1 VREGERQAPQPTD
14 GRIKGRTLRAGRS
27 VGFLGFSGAF
37 RTLSGI
43 GAMCADRS
51 THQIFCILRTLRS
64 DAMADDREFRIR
76 PGRIR
81 STRAQA
87 ARPFIV
93 QALAAAKKAGGGVSR
108 SGRVTSGNRSRF
120 GQGQRASIQAN
131 RLITARSRGAVI
143 KARVVRH
150 SGRAAPLG
158 THLDYLRRDG
168 VTRDGE
174 KARLFG
180 PGEEEADGRAFA
192 DRCEDDRHHFRFIV
206 SPDDALEMSNLRS
219 VTSDLVDQMEKDLGT
234 ELDWVAVDH
243 WNTEHPHVHLIV
255 RGIREGGEDLVISR
269 DYIKE
274 GMRDRARDLI
284 TQELGSRTDLDI
296 RRGLES
302 QIASE
307 RWTQLDRQL
316 VRDGR
321 RTGFIDLAP
330 QPGEQPDEYHALK
343 VGRLRKLETLGLAE
357 QVGPGQWMIG
367 DKAEATLRQ
376 LGERGDIIKRMHRA
390 LTERG
395 IERGSAEYVL
405 AAESLDSPIVGRLVE
420 RGLDDELK
428 GTAYAVVDGVDG
440 RSHHIKLADLNAA
453 GDSAPGSIVELRAY
467 DDSRGN
473 RRVAL
478 AVRSDLDIE
487 RQVTASGA
495 TWLDRQNIAREP
507 AALSESG
514 FGTEVRAALDKRADH
529 LISEGFAERQG
540 RRFVFSHNLIDTLR
554 RREVDEVGEKLSA
567 KTGQPFQ
574 RAGSGENV
582 AGTYRQRLTLASG
595 RFAMIDEGL
604 GFQLVPWTPSME
616 KHLGRHISGI
626 ARGDGGVDWSFG
638 RKRGL
643 GR

>member
-1 VREGERQAPQPTD
+1 
-14 GRIKGRTLRAGRS
+14 
-27 VGFLGFSGAF
+27 
-37 RTLSGI
+37 
-43 GAMCADRS
+43 
-51 THQIFCILRTLRS
+51 
-64 DAMADDREFRIR
+64 MADDREFRVR

-87 ARPFIV
+87 ARPFIA
-93 QALAAAKKAGGGVSR
+93 QALAAAKNAGGGVSR
-108 SGRVTSGNRSRF
+108 SGRVTSSNRSRF
-120 GQGQRASIQAN
+120 GHGQRASIQAN
-131 RLITARSRGAVI
+131 RFITARSRGAVV

-180 PGEEEADGRAFA
+180 PGEEEADGRDFA
-192 DRCEDDRHHFRFIV
+192 ERCEDDRHHFRFIV
-206 SPDDALEMSNLRS
+206 SPDDALEMSDLRS
-219 VTSDLVDQMEKDLGT
+219 FTSDLVGQMEKDLGT

-255 RGIREGGEDLVISR
+255 RGVRQDGEDLVIAR

-284 TQELGSRTDLDI
+284 TQELGPRTDLDI
-296 RRGLES
+296 RRTLES
-302 QIASE
+302 QIETE

-321 RTGFIDLAP
+321 RSGVIDLAP
-330 QPGEQPDEYHALK
+330 HPGERPDEFHALK

-357 QVGPGQWMIG
+357 QVGPGQWTIG
-367 DKAEATLRQ
+367 DKAESTLRE

-395 IERGSAEYVL
+395 IERGSADYVL
-405 AAESLDSPIVGRLVE
+405 AAESLDAPIVGRLVE
-420 RGLDDELK
+420 RGLDDELI

-478 AVRSDLDIE
+478 AVRSDLDI
-487 RQVTASGA
+487 
-495 TWLDRQNIAREP
+495 DRQNIAREP
-507 AALSESG
+507 AALSEGG
-514 FGTEVRAALDKRADH
+514 FGAEVRNALDRRADN
-529 LISEGFAERQG
+529 LIGEGFAERRG
-540 RRFVFSHNLIDTLR
+540 RRIVFSRNLIDTLR
-554 RREVDEVGEKLSA
+554 RRELNEVGEKLAA

-574 RAGSGENV
+574 RAGSGEHV
-582 AGTYRQRLTLASG
+582 AGAYRQRLTLASG
-595 RFAMIDEGL
+595 RFAMIDDGL

-616 KHLGRHISGI
+616 KHLGRHISGV

-638 RKRGL
+638 HKRGL